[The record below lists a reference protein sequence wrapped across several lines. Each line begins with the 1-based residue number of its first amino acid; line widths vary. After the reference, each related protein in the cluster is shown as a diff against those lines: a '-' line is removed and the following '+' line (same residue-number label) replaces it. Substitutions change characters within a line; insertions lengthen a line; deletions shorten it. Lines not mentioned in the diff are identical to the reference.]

1 MSMEVHYKHISS
13 WLLELFAQKPALVE
27 PFTVISLSRSLAPG
41 DPDPSKM
48 KRTKE
53 SDALDGMDEDMKEV
67 IKSISA
73 KYAPK
78 ILEEAKSHGYTLYK
92 YFENV
97 QFHIT
102 GEITDHGTTLLS
114 QAVTGGQNIGPDV
127 WPFGAATFLCGIDVE
142 KVAKM
147 LSKISD
153 HQFLTRYSPAE
164 WQWDKQTTEYAL
176 DYFKG
181 FVSYY
186 AEAAKA
192 GHAMLVWGA

>member
-1 MSMEVHYKHISS
+1 
-13 WLLELFAQKPALVE
+13 VE

-48 KRTKE
+48 KRTKD
-53 SDALDGMDEDMKEV
+53 SDALAGMDDDIKDM

-78 ILEEAKSHGYTLYK
+78 ILEEAKSNGYTLYK

-97 QFHIT
+97 QFHIS
-102 GEITDHGTTLLS
+102 GEITDRGTTLLS
-114 QAVTGGQNIGPDV
+114 QAITGGQNIGPEI
-127 WPFGAATFLCGIDVE
+127 WPYGSATFLCGADVE
-142 KVAKM
+142 KVTKL

-153 HQFLTRYSPAE
+153 HQFLTRFSPAE